1 MKLFLFLLVTISFAR
16 NGNETLVS
24 DDGTVFEKV

>member
-1 MKLFLFLLVTISFAR
+1 MKLFLFLLVTISFAK
-16 NGNETLVS
+16 NETLVS